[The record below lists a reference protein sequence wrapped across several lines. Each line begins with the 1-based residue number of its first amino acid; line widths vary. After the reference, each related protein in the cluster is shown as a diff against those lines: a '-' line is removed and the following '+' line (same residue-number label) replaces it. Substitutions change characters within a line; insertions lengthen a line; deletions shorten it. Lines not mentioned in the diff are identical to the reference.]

1 MERHGD
7 GVAAPGHAAP
17 EQPLPEYVAPEQAA
31 PDHLVPEQAI
41 PEQAAPD
48 HLVPEQ
54 AASERTAPG
63 GAGTGD
69 ARVDEALARL
79 GDLDGLPVDE
89 HPAVFEHVHRDLTA
103 ALGALDSGPEDPS
116 ATSGARGTSVGPTTP
131 GS

>member
-17 EQPLPEYVAPEQAA
+17 EQALPDYVASEQAVQDYVPPEQAM
-31 PDHLVPEQAI
+31 PER
-41 PEQAAPD
+41 AAPG
-48 HLVPEQ
+48 E
-54 AASERTAPG
+54 
-63 GAGTGD
+63 AGTGD

-116 ATSGARGTSVGPTTP
+116 ATSGTRGTSVGPITP

>member
-7 GVAAPGHAAP
+7 GVAAPGYAAP
-17 EQPLPEYVAPEQAA
+17 EQALPDYVAPDYVPPEQAA
-31 PDHLVPEQAI
+31 PEQAT
-41 PEQAAPD
+41 PERAG
-48 HLVPEQ
+48 
-54 AASERTAPG
+54 PG
-63 GAGTGD
+63 EAGTGD

-103 ALGALDSGPEDPS
+103 ALGALDSAPEDPS
-116 ATSGARGTSVGPTTP
+116 VTSGTRGTSPSPITP